1 MHDIHG
7 KGIGRD
13 VRALAGFECERELI
27 HGCAHRFVAGYAMSP
42 CARRCRPSGT
52 NQLDHLAPEGRR
64 SLPPADCLPGQVP
77 WKRGAVSISA

>member
-27 HGCAHRFVAGYAMSP
+27 HGCAHRFVAGYANVAL
-42 CARRCRPSGT
+42 CKALQAARDEPARPSG
-52 NQLDHLAPEGRR
+52 AGRPA
-64 SLPPADCLPGQVP
+64 SLPPG
-77 WKRGAVSISA
+77 